1 MKFNYLIILIICPI
15 YVCLYF
21 IIILIVNFSILVITL
36 YFGGAKFLKTI
47 LMSWFMKLIFMSPL
61 GKVLTSSNFECHC
74 VLIEFILSSLFLHH
88 QTPPPKKKI
97 VTFTS
102 GSFLSFLSMC
112 SSFANNCSYLF
123 YHYTILGPSL
133 GKEATRSPEILLW
146 MLHLQSLKQKQKQMN
161 KSKTTFIWK
170 CIVKL

>member
-61 GKVLTSSNFECHC
+61 GKVLTSSNFEWNR
-74 VLIEFILSSLFLHH
+74 VLLEFIQSFLVYSSFA
-88 QTPPPKKKI
+88 TKKKI

-102 GSFLSFLSMC
+102 GLFLSFLSMC
-112 SSFANNCSYLF
+112 STFANNCSYLF

-133 GKEATRSPEILLW
+133 GKEATRSPGILLW